1 MNIALKNIGKR
12 FNKEWIFRNISY
24 DFTIGNAHAVLGTNG
39 SGKSTLLQIISGS
52 ASPTEGIIN
61 YTIPEELLFKKMAY
75 AAPYLELPEEMTWK
89 EAITFHN
96 QFKSFIEGLSETTVL
111 ELSGLTGSSD
121 KQIRNFSS
129 GMKQRAKLTLAILS
143 SAPLLLLDEPTSNLD
158 AHAVKWYQMLVEKY
172 GKDRT
177 IIVCSNY
184 NKDEYSF
191 CTKELVIRAF

>member
-75 AAPYLELPEEMTWK
+75 AAPYLEL
-89 EAITFHN
+89 
-96 QFKSFIEGLSETTVL
+96 
-111 ELSGLTGSSD
+111 
-121 KQIRNFSS
+121 
-129 GMKQRAKLTLAILS
+129 
-143 SAPLLLLDEPTSNLD
+143 
-158 AHAVKWYQMLVEKY
+158 
-172 GKDRT
+172 
-177 IIVCSNY
+177 
-184 NKDEYSF
+184 
-191 CTKELVIRAF
+191 

>member
-12 FNKEWIFRNISY
+12 FNKEWVFRNISY

>member
-1 MNIALKNIGKR
+1 MNITLKNIGKR
-12 FNKEWIFRNISY
+12 FNKEWVFRNINY
-24 DFTIGNAHAVLGTNG
+24 DFTSGNAHAVLGTNG
-39 SGKSTLLQIISGS
+39 SGKSTLLQITSGS
-52 ASPTEGIIN
+52 ASPTEGIIT
-61 YTIPEELLFKKMAY
+61 YSISEEILFKKIAY

-143 SAPLLLLDEPTSNLD
+143 SAPMLLLDEPTSNLD

>member
-143 SAPLLLLDEPTSNLD
+143 SAPMLLLDEPTSNLD
-158 AHAVKWYQMLVEKY
+158 AHAVKWYQALVEKY
-172 GKDRT
+172 RKDRT

>member
-158 AHAVKWYQMLVEKY
+158 AHAVKWYQALVEKY
-172 GKDRT
+172 RKDRT

>member
-1 MNIALKNIGKR
+1 
-12 FNKEWIFRNISY
+12 
-24 DFTIGNAHAVLGTNG
+24 
-39 SGKSTLLQIISGS
+39 
-52 ASPTEGIIN
+52 GIIT
-61 YTIPEELLFKKMAY
+61 YSISEEILFKKIAY

-158 AHAVKWYQMLVEKY
+158 AHAVKWYQALVEKY
-172 GKDRT
+172 RKDRT

>member
-143 SAPLLLLDEPTSNLD
+143 SAPMLLLDEPTSNLD